1 MNAQLSGTRRAADT
15 IPFFSE
21 LPPKAVKAAC
31 KLWDAIQSPGYN
43 GVAAYVAFVH
53 NLELHGI
60 DAPPRATVKRWAA
73 GVECGLI
80 PRPEPEEEA
89 PALPAPTPEIVT
101 EPDVKAE
108 AERVKAKAGKRTV
121 KAETQ
126 VADVL
131 VSYPGT
137 GEPVRPEIVAEI
149 DAETRMVG
157 NVEVRFDEAETPV
170 RPDRSAEEA
179 IDAAVEQL
187 VQEIIVEM
195 MADIEQEARQ
205 RAADRLVQRA
215 VRMRVKLDALHP
227 PDKETI
233 RNIIEDFGRDAAV
246 RAGASVEEVD
256 AIAREVFGGSP

>member
-1 MNAQLSGTRRAADT
+1 MNRTTDR
-15 IPFFSE
+15 IPFFSD

-31 KLWDAIQSPGYN
+31 KLWDAIQSPSYN
-43 GVAAYVAFVH
+43 GVAAYMAFVH

-60 DAPPRATVKRWAA
+60 DAPPRAIVKRWAA

-80 PRPEPEEEA
+80 PRPEPEEEAPVVEAA

-149 DAETRMVG
+149 DAETRMFG

-205 RAADRLVQRA
+205 RAADRLVLRA
-215 VRMRVKLDALHP
+215 ERMRDGV
-227 PDKETI
+227 
-233 RNIIEDFGRDAAV
+233 
-246 RAGASVEEVD
+246 
-256 AIAREVFGGSP
+256 